1 MTVDTLEDRVIDHV
15 QQLQGELRRSFQARM
30 RSLAESG
37 ANSYADED
45 HAWTSFLIR
54 ACEAEL
60 KSDGLS
66 DDQQKLLKTILRE
79 SRQLLKQR

>member
-1 MTVDTLEDRVIDHV
+1 MTVETLEDRVIGHV

-30 RSLAESG
+30 RTLAESE
-37 ANSYADED
+37 ANRYQDEN
-45 HAWTSFLIR
+45 HAWTAYLVR

-66 DDQQKLLKTILRE
+66 EDQQKLLKTILKE
-79 SRQLLKQR
+79 SRKLLKQR